1 MLVNR
6 VYNSVKNLFGRLL
19 RVGVLHM
26 FLSLVFV
33 QGLALT
39 TQFAVTRL
47 LLVEDFGVVRV
58 VEAFLSIGMIP
69 AGLGM
74 TSVIVKVIAEAKD
87 DETRG
92 RTFFYTLLLTAVF
105 AGFVCLILQFAIPV
119 FGFSA
124 QVTNMLLFM
133 VWMFIPMNLSRTAIN
148 YFQGLKQIQRV
159 AGVNVSFSI
168 VAFILVVL
176 GAVVGSLSGWAW
188 GRILGQ
194 VLFTGVI
201 LWLVRHAIIVD
212 FNLKNLRSLA
222 RLGLLVA
229 FAFTVDAIAS
239 SADVLYLEQMLSD
252 SRQVGYYGAAGIV
265 ITGCLL
271 IASAVS
277 AVAFPYFA
285 EQTSNPRALFQIAR
299 STMLRLFGV
308 MILVTIGLY
317 FFAPLLTLLIGN
329 SYAPSID
336 LLRIMCWGLVP
347 SAGMLLLGTWLLA
360 IGRPDGSAVVNLIA
374 IVINFGL
381 IHFLVPS
388 MGIKG
393 AAVAFVVTT
402 AARMILCGLVLVWIY
417 REPLFQRHQIKL
429 NDPNHPA

>member
-1 MLVNR
+1 MLINR
-6 VYNSVKNLFGRLL
+6 VYNPAKNLFNKLL

-47 LLVEDFGVVRV
+47 LSVEDFGVVRV

-92 RTFFYTLLLTAVF
+92 RTFFHTLLLTGVF
-105 AGFVCLILQFAIPV
+105 AGFVCLVLQFVVPQ
-119 FGFSA
+119 FGFSPE
-124 QVTNMLLFM
+124 VTNYLLLM
-133 VWMFIPMNLSRTAIN
+133 VWMFVPMNLSRTAIN

-159 AGVNVSFSI
+159 AGVNVWFSI
-168 VAFILVVL
+168 AAFVLVVL

-194 VLFTGVI
+194 ALFAVVI
-201 LWLVRHAIIVD
+201 LWIVQRGIVVD
-212 FNLKNLRSLA
+212 FNVRELGSLA

-229 FAFTVDAIAS
+229 FAFTVDSIAS

-271 IASAVS
+271 VASSVN

-285 EQTSNPRALFQIAR
+285 EQASNPRALFQTVS

-308 MILVTIGLY
+308 MFLITLGLY
-317 FFAPLLTLLIGN
+317 IFAPLLTLLVGE
-329 SYAPSID
+329 SYAPAVE
-336 LLRIMCWGLVP
+336 LVRIMCWGLVP
-347 SAGMLLLGTWLLA
+347 ASGMLVLGTWLLA

-381 IHFLVPS
+381 IHLLVPN
-388 MGIKG
+388 MGISG
-393 AAVAFVVTT
+393 AAIAFVITT
-402 AARMILCGLVLVWIY
+402 TARMILCGLVLTWIY
-417 REPLFQRHQIKL
+417 RKTLFQRDQLKL
-429 NDPNHPA
+429 DDPNHAA